1 MKISYD
7 EECDAMSI
15 TFKETTVTAQ
25 KVAEGVALEF
35 DAEGHLAGIEILD
48 AVRRFGTG
56 ETLQKVVLENV
67 GAATRG

>member
-35 DAEGHLAGIEILD
+35 DADGHLAGIEILD
-48 AVRRFGTG
+48 AVRPAGSRIG
-56 ETLQKVVLENV
+56 ECGRGDLRHLR
-67 GAATRG
+67 AAL